1 MVYFACRFTCPSA
14 MRLALL
20 LGYDG
25 PVKAWVDGRQIAH
38 DPDGVNPATPSKCT
52 APFKAAAG
60 KHELVVA
67 LGTNNSAAWGVFLR
81 IERLGIP
88 ASRLARNPASIV
100 MPEIQE

>member
-1 MVYFACRFTCPSA
+1 

-25 PVKAWVDGRQIAH
+25 PVKAWVDGREVAH

-52 APFKAAAG
+52 VPFKAAAG
-60 KHELVVA
+60 AHEIVVA
-67 LGTNNSAAWGVFLR
+67 LGTNHSAAWGIFLR

-88 ASRLARNPASIV
+88 LRRLVSRPESITLPTV
-100 MPEIQE
+100 LG